1 MILPFKKIHLI
12 NTLTLRCGH
21 LAIIGDKLIFTS
33 SFIKEKANHLAIKEY
48 HLRKDKS
55 LFKVWPLEYI
65 KDVLR
70 RRYVNR
76 KRAIQISFIHGK
88 SILFEFMDEN
98 DL

>member
-1 MILPFKKIHLI
+1 VILPFKKIHLI

-88 SILFEFMDEN
+88 SILFEFMVEN